1 VPGTLP
7 TQRALPTQSTPHDE
21 TPAPRHPRRTAVLVV
36 GSSVLLLG
44 ALVAGIAIK
53 LDRDAEA
60 AAWAAAEGRV
70 AVDVAAQQADE
81 EFFAERAAAV
91 TVADYDALVAA
102 AVAQAGTVV
111 SDAQGTLAASPHA
124 GDQNLAALQQ
134 AADAVSAS
142 AASVG
147 KGTSL
152 AALRASQQ
160 AVQTSQQA
168 AAEAQAAW
176 QAAEDARIAAERAA
190 AEQAAAAAAAQ
201 RSSSRQSTP
210 RAARSTGS
218 APAAAATAPAAAPA
232 SSWAAGVESYGISG
246 LGAAINAQRAA
257 NGLPALSVTGSSKMA
272 NHAAEMAAAGSIW
285 HSGSDHIVGWVQPAS
300 AEQMIQAY
308 MNSPSHRAWIL
319 KEGKSTVSIGAVTYN
334 GRLYT
339 AMVFS

>member
-1 VPGTLP
+1 
-7 TQRALPTQSTPHDE
+7 
-21 TPAPRHPRRTAVLVV
+21 VLVV

-53 LDRDAEA
+53 LHRDAEA
-60 AAWAAAEGRV
+60 AAWAAAEARV
-70 AVDVAAQQADE
+70 AVEVTAQQADE
-81 EFFAERAAAV
+81 RFFATQDAAA
-91 TVADYDALVAA
+91 TAAAHEAQIAA
-102 AVAQAGTVV
+102 AVAQAGTVI
-111 SDAQGTLAASPHA
+111 SGAQGTLAASPHA

-134 AADAVSAS
+134 ATDAVSAS
-142 AASVG
+142 AASIG

-152 AALRASQQ
+152 AALRATQQ
-160 AVQTSQQA
+160 AVQAPQQA

-201 RSSSRQSTP
+201 RSASRQSTP

-218 APAAAATAPAAAPA
+218 APAAAAAPAAEAPA
-232 SSWAAGVESYGISG
+232 SGWVAGVESYGVSG

-257 NGLPALSVTGSSKMA
+257 NGLPALSVGGSSSLA
-272 NHAAEMAAAGSIW
+272 DHAAEMAAAGSIW
-285 HSGSDHIVGWVQPAS
+285 HSGRDHIVGWVQPVS

-319 KEGKSTVSIGAVTYN
+319 KEGKTKVSIGAVTYN